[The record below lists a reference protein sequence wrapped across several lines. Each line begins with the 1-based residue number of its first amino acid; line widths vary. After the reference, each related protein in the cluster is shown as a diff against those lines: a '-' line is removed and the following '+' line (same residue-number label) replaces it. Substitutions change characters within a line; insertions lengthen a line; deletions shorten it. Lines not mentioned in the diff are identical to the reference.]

1 MGLRKGKKKDTQTPP
16 APGLPL
22 PPLPGMP
29 LPPPNAM
36 PLPAT
41 PAPASLPEAPTP
53 APLPAAPS
61 PLPAAPMPP
70 SESPPPA
77 ATNDSSSS
85 EENKYGELW
94 AKRSDK
100 PLQQIFGHIDR
111 LSKKDTGSLLDRY
124 ADRFG
129 HSLDREI
136 VVLRKK
142 DREAKLSEIRDAPT
156 VELIEEDEESLENQL
171 AAIEDELRSLRPE
184 YQAAKASGDSAILA
198 QLRPILEG
206 LMSERKSIKAMIQG
220 EQPSA
225 PTVASEAP
233 AEDSEEDLFVTFVG
247 IVDDLLGSDL
257 PEEVVSQFINS
268 DEFGIYQEVAGD
280 PDSASDDLR
289 AQFVSIVDAQLGN
302 MSEESVNSFV
312 ASPDFEIYSS
322 VATHYQ
328 A

>member
-1 MGLRKGKKKDTQTPP
+1 MGLRKGKKKDAKTPP

-36 PLPAT
+36 PLQ
-41 PAPASLPEAPTP
+41 PAPLPAALPPAPTP
-53 APLPAAPS
+53 APLPAAPALT
-61 PLPAAPMPP
+61 PLPVAPT
-70 SESPPPA
+70 PA
-77 ATNDSSSS
+77 AVEAPEVASDD
-85 EENKYGELW
+85 NKYGELW

-142 DREAKLSEIRDAPT
+142 DREAKLSEIRDSPT
-156 VELIEEDEESLENQL
+156 VELIEEEEESLESQL
-171 AAIEDELRSLRPE
+171 TSIENELRTLRPE
-184 YQAAKASGDSAILA
+184 YQSAKASGDSELLS

-206 LMSERKSIKAMIQG
+206 LMSERKSLKAMISG
-220 EQPSA
+220 SVPSE
-225 PTVASEAP
+225 PTVAAEAP
-233 AEDSEEDLFVTFVG
+233 AEDSGEDMFVTFVG

-257 PEEVVSQFINS
+257 PEDIVAQFIAS
-268 DEFGIYQEVAGD
+268 EEFNIYQQVAGS
-280 PDSASDDLR
+280 PESANDALR
-289 AQFVSIVDAQLGN
+289 SEFVSIVDAQLGN
-302 MSEESVNSFV
+302 MNEDSVNSFV
-312 ASPDFEIYSS
+312 ASPEFEIYSS
-322 VATHYQ
+322 IATHYQ